1 MVAIVNTNLSLSYKH
16 RHMLTNNCFH
26 LKINNLRVIL
36 NCFYAYLISNSFQ
49 YAKQVIFQYPY
60 SFSTIY
66 PRIYISIRSILS
78 VFCILLY
85 SILIIYSL
93 WFERVGTLS
102 ISILL
107 LIILLI
113 IRFVFDLYG
122 YSVGY
127 FEHSLYSPFEL
138 ITRNLTKIN
147 NSQQKQIIE
156 EITDFIMEL
165 IINIIGILLTM
176 FIIIR
181 MLRKKRNRRH
191 RELEALA
198 MDVLRRMTV

>member
-1 MVAIVNTNLSLSYKH
+1 
-16 RHMLTNNCFH
+16 
-26 LKINNLRVIL
+26 
-36 NCFYAYLISNSFQ
+36 
-49 YAKQVIFQYPY
+49 
-60 SFSTIY
+60 
-66 PRIYISIRSILS
+66 
-78 VFCILLY
+78 
-85 SILIIYSL
+85 
-93 WFERVGTLS
+93 VGTLS